1 MTHSNSTGCG
11 IYRGT
16 VAARLYLERFASMN
30 ADRPTF
36 DRFGTRLE
44 QRFTR
49 AQIRQMMEQAGFER
63 ITFSDSPPYWCA
75 DGYRSA
81 ED

>member
-1 MTHSNSTGCG
+1 
-11 IYRGT
+11 
-16 VAARLYLERFASMN
+16 MN